1 MGTSSL
7 LPHLETTITVNNDTL
22 TEHED
27 PSLPEPERTTT
38 RYVEVTT
45 NTTFTITLKA
55 GKALHFLGNG
65 LAVNIYID
73 GNLVDAL
80 LIKREDV
87 ETSVMGQTYS
97 SEGIHSAVDEVQRF
111 RFADLRSVVA
121 NDIVEGGGRP
131 HLQRGLG
138 TIRIEVSHCN
148 VGGEAEF
155 EAPESSA
162 VGGEIEEG
170 KLKEQALSNSVSFM
184 EAVKGARFDYYSSS
198 LIPDQP
204 SPFAVYVFKYRS
216 LEDLKTLHILPR
228 PASPEPLERRDPDTL
243 SAAEIVELQQALAAA
258 RADSVKIKRE
268 ITESGERP
276 RKRVRQIAGSEQFEV
291 DEDGVRP
298 IGMRL
303 PAVQPEVVV
312 IDD

>member
-1 MGTSSL
+1 MGTNPL
-7 LPHLETTITVNNDTL
+7 LPHLEPTITVNNDDNL
-22 TEHED
+22 TEHDD

-45 NTTFTITLKA
+45 DTTFTITLKA
-55 GKALHFLGNG
+55 GKALQFLGNG

-97 SEGIHSAVDEVQRF
+97 SEGLHSAVDEVQRF

-121 NDIVEGGGRP
+121 DDIVEGGGSP
-131 HLQRGLG
+131 HLPGGLG

-170 KLKEQALSNSVSFM
+170 KLKGQALSNSV
-184 EAVKGARFDYYSSS
+184 R
-198 LIPDQP
+198 
-204 SPFAVYVFKYRS
+204 
-216 LEDLKTLHILPR
+216 
-228 PASPEPLERRDPDTL
+228 
-243 SAAEIVELQQALAAA
+243 
-258 RADSVKIKRE
+258 
-268 ITESGERP
+268 
-276 RKRVRQIAGSEQFEV
+276 
-291 DEDGVRP
+291 
-298 IGMRL
+298 
-303 PAVQPEVVV
+303 
-312 IDD
+312 

>member
-1 MGTSSL
+1 MGTNPL
-7 LPHLETTITVNNDTL
+7 LPNFEPIITVNNENL

-45 NTTFTITLKA
+45 DTTFTITLKA
-55 GKALHFLGNG
+55 GKDLDFLGDG

-73 GNLVDAL
+73 GNLVNAV

-87 ETSVMGQTYS
+87 KTSVMGQTYC
-97 SEGIHSAVDEVQRF
+97 SEGLHS
-111 RFADLRSVVA
+111 
-121 NDIVEGGGRP
+121 GGGREGGSP
-131 HLQRGLG
+131 LLLGGLG
-138 TIRIEVSHCN
+138 TIRIEVSHCR
-148 VGGEAEF
+148 VGGQAEF

-162 VGGEIEEG
+162 VGEEIEER
-170 KLKEQALSNSVSFM
+170 KLKGQALSNSVGSFM
-184 EAVKGARFDYYSSS
+184 EAVKGASFDYYSSS
-198 LIPDQP
+198 LVPDQP
-204 SPFAVYVFKYRS
+204 APFAVYVFKYRS
-216 LEDLKTLHILPR
+216 LEDLRNLHILPR

-258 RADSVKIKRE
+258 RANSVKIKRE
-268 ITESGERP
+268 MVESDGIP
-276 RKRVRQIAGSEQFEV
+276 SKRARQIAGTEQFEV

-298 IGMRL
+298 IGMLL
-303 PAVQPEVVV
+303 PAVQSEVIV